1 MKKSTKLLFASVVVF
16 FILSIASAKCSV
28 YRTEKAI
35 SNIGEVAYT
44 DECKEKIDRA
54 VFYYNSL
61 DPKLGLEEKITNT
74 AEFDQK
80 K

>member
-44 DECKEKIDRA
+44 DECKEK
-54 VFYYNSL
+54 
-61 DPKLGLEEKITNT
+61 
-74 AEFDQK
+74 
-80 K
+80 